1 MYKTSIKFAGS
12 GGQGIITT
20 AILLAQA
27 AVTTGLNVV
36 QSQSYGP
43 EARGGAC
50 QSEVIISS
58 HKIYHP
64 KIITPDYMF
73 IMSPTAL
80 NRYHDCNNHFTRYIV
95 DSLVEVS
102 FTNIKHLP
110 ITSMA
115 IQKFHNKL
123 VANLIL
129 LGVCCR
135 LLEIIPLDV
144 VTTILTN
151 YFKTNIDANTQALI
165 SGYNLVIR

>member
-1 MYKTSIKFAGS
+1 MYKISIKFAGS

-27 AVTTGLNVV
+27 AVTAGLNVV

-58 HKIYHP
+58 NKIYHP
-64 KIITPDYMF
+64 KIITPNYMF
-73 IMSPTAL
+73 IMSPTAFDKYY
-80 NRYHDCNNHFTRYIV
+80 NGNNHFTYYIV
-95 DSLVEVS
+95 DNLVETVS
-102 FTNIKHLP
+102 TDIKYLP
-110 ITSMA
+110 ITSIA

-144 VTTILTN
+144 AITILAN
-151 YFKTNIDANTQALI
+151 HFKTNIDTNIQALI
-165 SGYNLVIR
+165 LGYNLATR

>member
-27 AVTTGLNVV
+27 AVTTGLNAV

-58 HKIYHP
+58 NKIYHP
-64 KIITPDYMF
+64 KIITPDHMF
-73 IMSPTAL
+73 IMSSTAFDK
-80 NRYHDCNNHFTRYIV
+80 YHDCNNHFTHYIV

-102 FTNIKHLP
+102 FMNIKHLP
-110 ITSMA
+110 IMSMA

-129 LGVCCR
+129 LGVCCK

-144 VTTILTN
+144 VITILAN
-151 YFKTNIDANTQALI
+151 HFRTNIDTNMQALI

>member
-58 HKIYHP
+58 NKIYHP

-73 IMSPTAL
+73 IMSPTAFDKYY
-80 NRYHDCNNHFTRYIV
+80 NSNNHFTRYIV
-95 DSLVEVS
+95 DSFVEVP

-110 ITSMA
+110 IMSMA
-115 IQKFHNKL
+115 IQKLHNKL

-135 LLEIIPLDV
+135 LLEIIPLDI
-144 VTTILTN
+144 VTTILAN

-165 SGYNLVIR
+165 SGYNLMIQ